1 MNTLL
6 TDFTTALAMNRQ
18 TVPLLTDSDIDAQ
31 RARTRLSD
39 DSGDQFTAPLYFGGN
54 DIPSFDQTLACLDE
68 FAGKA
73 LFYRL
78 FGKGHLS

>member
-1 MNTLL
+1 MDTLL

-31 RARTRLSD
+31 RSRTRLPD
-39 DSGDQFTAPLYFGGN
+39 DSGHQFAAPLYFGRN
-54 DIPSFDQTLACLDE
+54 DIPPLNQTLAGLDE